1 MARMQGEFNVPG
13 APGSRYDN
21 PYGNA
26 LAGTWARDP
35 FPQGQ
40 QQGVDELFRRGINN
54 TPTEQRLKNLRDV
67 MKSNPG
73 SLFAP
78 QVMNGIG
85 NMGGMLAQADPN
97 ATALGGAM
105 RMQPGGAPPGMG
117 EAPNVFSVRPRI
129 NYMDPEQG
137 GLELGGAV
145 NIPIGQRGR
154 INVQGGYQPDTTQLN
169 VNATVGQPQ
178 GAPGFGV
185 DFFMNRKLRQP
196 SSSPSMNDYGV
207 MGRYGAEF

>member
-1 MARMQGEFNVPG
+1 MIYGEKNVPG
-13 APGSRYDN
+13 AA
-21 PYGNA
+21 GNL
-26 LAGTWARDP
+26 LAGNPLLDP
-35 FPQGQ
+35 RFKIPGGQ
-40 QQGVDELFRRGINN
+40 PWNKTPLLPGKETKEFEKRPLDGPFRV
-54 TPTEQRLKNLRDV
+54 PL
-67 MKSNPG
+67 
-73 SLFAP
+73 A
-78 QVMNGIG
+78 MNGIG
-85 NMGGMLAQADPN
+85 NMGGMIAQAYPN
-97 ATALGGAM
+97 ATALGGDM

-145 NIPIGQRGR
+145 NIPIGKRGR

-185 DFFMNRKLRQP
+185 DFFMNRRLRQP

-207 MGRYGAEF
+207 MSRYGAEF

>member
-1 MARMQGEFNVPG
+1 MYNNNSVQGSFI
-13 APGSRYDN
+13 
-21 PYGNA
+21 GNA
-26 LAGTWARDP
+26 GVLAGNPLTDP
-35 FPQGQ
+35 RFKIPGTRSGGQ
-40 QQGVDELFRRGINN
+40 PVLPGENKKDIEDVYGRPGIK
-54 TPTEQRLKNLRDV
+54 Q
-67 MKSNPG
+67 MPG
-73 SLFAP
+73 FSPFQLPSA
-78 QVMNGIG
+78 MDGIG
-85 NMGGMLAQADPN
+85 NMGGMIAQVDPR
-97 ATALGGAM
+97 AAALGGAM

-185 DFFMNRKLRQP
+185 DFFMNRKLRKP

>member
-1 MARMQGEFNVPG
+1 MFNSIQGN
-13 APGSRYDN
+13 YI
-21 PYGNA
+21 GNA
-26 LAGTWARDP
+26 GALA
-35 FPQGQ
+35 
-40 QQGVDELFRRGINN
+40 
-54 TPTEQRLKNLRDV
+54 
-67 MKSNPG
+67 SNPLLDPRFKIPG
-73 SLFAP
+73 GQPWNKTPLLPGKETKEFEKRPLDGPFRVPLA
-78 QVMNGIG
+78 MDGIG
-85 NMGGMLAQADPN
+85 NMGGMIAQAYPN
-97 ATALGGAM
+97 ATALGGDM
-105 RMQPGGAPPGMG
+105 RMQPSGAPPGMG

-145 NIPIGQRGR
+145 NIPIGKRGR

-185 DFFMNRKLRQP
+185 DFFMNRRLRQP

>member
-1 MARMQGEFNVPG
+1 MSNSIQGN
-13 APGSRYDN
+13 YI
-21 PYGNA
+21 GNA
-26 LAGTWARDP
+26 GALA
-35 FPQGQ
+35 
-40 QQGVDELFRRGINN
+40 
-54 TPTEQRLKNLRDV
+54 
-67 MKSNPG
+67 SNPLLDPRFKIPG
-73 SLFAP
+73 GQPWNKTPLLPGKETKEFEKRPLDGPFRVPLA
-78 QVMNGIG
+78 MNGIG
-85 NMGGMLAQADPN
+85 NMGGMIAQAYPN
-97 ATALGGAM
+97 ATALGGDM

-145 NIPIGQRGR
+145 NIPIGKRGR

-185 DFFMNRKLRQP
+185 DFFMNRRLRQP

-207 MGRYGAEF
+207 RGRYGAEF

>member
-1 MARMQGEFNVPG
+1 MNLRVRGDEGVAGAIGNVG
-13 APGSRYDN
+13 Q
-21 PYGNA
+21 
-26 LAGTWARDP
+26 LAGNPLMDP
-35 FPQGQ
+35 RFKIPGGQ
-40 QQGVDELFRRGINN
+40 PWNKTPLLPGKETKEFEKRPLDGPFRV
-54 TPTEQRLKNLRDV
+54 PL
-67 MKSNPG
+67 
-73 SLFAP
+73 A
-78 QVMNGIG
+78 MNGIG
-85 NMGGMLAQADPN
+85 NMGGMIAQAYPN
-97 ATALGGAM
+97 ATALGGDM

-117 EAPNVFSVRPRI
+117 EAPNVFSVRPRL

-145 NIPIGQRGR
+145 NIPIGKRGR

-185 DFFMNRKLRQP
+185 DFFMNRRLRQP

>member
-1 MARMQGEFNVPG
+1 MARMQGESNVPG
-13 APGSRYDN
+13 APGSIYDGL
-21 PYGNA
+21 YGNA

-54 TPTEQRLKNLRDV
+54 TPLEQRLKNLRDV

-78 QVMNGIG
+78 QAMDGIG
-85 NMGGMLAQADPN
+85 NMGGMIAQANPN
-97 ATALGGAM
+97 AAALGSVM
-105 RMQPGGAPPGMG
+105 RMQPGGAPPGME

-145 NIPIGQRGR
+145 NIPIGERGR
-154 INVQGGYQPDTTQLN
+154 INVQGGYQPDTRRLN

-178 GAPGFGV
+178 GSRGFGFDV
-185 DFFMNRKLRQP
+185 NVNRTLGSGGR
-196 SSSPSMNDYGV
+196 NDYGV
-207 MGRYGAEF
+207 YGRYGTQF

>member
-1 MARMQGEFNVPG
+1 MFNSIQGN
-13 APGSRYDN
+13 YI
-21 PYGNA
+21 GNA
-26 LAGTWARDP
+26 GALA
-35 FPQGQ
+35 
-40 QQGVDELFRRGINN
+40 
-54 TPTEQRLKNLRDV
+54 
-67 MKSNPG
+67 SNPLLDPRFKIPG
-73 SLFAP
+73 GQPWNKTPLLPGKETKEFEKRPLDGPFRVPLA
-78 QVMNGIG
+78 MNGIG
-85 NMGGMLAQADPN
+85 NMGGMIAQAYPN
-97 ATALGGAM
+97 ATALGGDM

-145 NIPIGQRGR
+145 NIPIGKRGR

-185 DFFMNRKLRQP
+185 DFFMNRRLRQP